1 MADSKRVLVVGAGA
15 WGTALAIVLARNGL
29 HVDLWGRNAEQQQR
43 IQTDRENKSYLPG
56 IKFPD
61 GLTAIEHLTDKMD
74 MVVVAVPSV
83 ALRPVLQWLED
94 KIAPTAN
101 ICLACKGLERASL
114 SMLHEVVEQCLP
126 RCSTALIGGPSF
138 ASEVAREGPTGVAIA
153 AAKSETA
160 KPWVNLFHSNKFRVY
175 ENNDI
180 TGVGVAGA
188 VKNVIAIAT
197 GISDG
202 LKLGGNSQA
211 VLITRGLAEMS
222 RIGVALGGKPET
234 FIGLTG
240 VGDLVLTCT
249 YDESRNRRLGRLIV
263 ECGGAE
269 AAKQKLA
276 ATTEG
281 ADTAAPLAAL
291 AQRVGVSM
299 PISEQ
304 VLAILKGEVTPH
316 KAMENLLSRP
326 PRKEHW

>member
-15 WGTALAIVLARNGL
+15 WGTALAMALARNGIQ
-29 HVDLWGRNAEQQQR
+29 VDLWGRNAERQR
-43 IQTDRENKSYLPG
+43 QIQANRENTSYLPG

-61 GLTAIEHLTDKMD
+61 KLTAIYELSHKAD
-74 MVVVAVPSV
+74 MVVVAVPSI
-83 ALRPVLQWLED
+83 ALRPMLQWLAD
-94 KIAPTAN
+94 KIAPTAS
-101 ICLACKGLERASL
+101 ICIACKGLERDSL
-114 SMLHEVVEQCLP
+114 SMLHEVAGQCLP
-126 RCSTALIGGPSF
+126 QCSNVLISGPSF
-138 ASEVAREGPTGVAIA
+138 ASEVAREEPTGVAIA
-153 AAKSETA
+153 ATKPEIAKQ
-160 KPWVNLFHSNKFRVY
+160 WVKLFHSKKFRVY

-180 TGVGVAGA
+180 NGVGIAGA

-197 GISDG
+197 GIADG

-240 VGDLVLTCT
+240 VGDLVLTCS

-276 ATTEG
+276 STTEG
-281 ADTAAPLAAL
+281 ADTAAPLSAL
-291 AQRVGVSM
+291 AQRVGVVM

-304 VLAILKGEVTPH
+304 VLAILNGEVTPH